1 MKTTVRM
8 QSAFTCGG
16 AALEYLEQV
25 ACEKIVMI
33 MDKTSTRD
41 EEISQKVAR
50 ILENKA
56 VTTEKLIFSG
66 KEGYEE
72 KITTGVSF
80 LKEKRPDTVIAVGEV
95 ETIDAAKNIVYL
107 YEAPKEQEEDAK
119 LHTKFIVVPSNSMN
133 ATAISQI
140 NTILVD
146 DSFMQTSYAML
157 R

>member
-1 MKTTVRM
+1 MHSCTYNAILKRNEGVCR
-8 QSAFTCGG
+8 
-16 AALEYLEQV
+16 
-25 ACEKIVMI
+25 
-33 MDKTSTRD
+33 DTSTLFLV
-41 EEISQKVAR
+41 SV
-50 ILENKA
+50 
-56 VTTEKLIFSG
+56 

-95 ETIDAAKNIVYL
+95 ETIDAAKNMVYL
-107 YEAPKEQEEDAK
+107 YEAPKEQKEDAK